1 MSKGSLVWNSAR
13 IAKLI
18 FPDCSQEIGLT
29 TLFQKVLLLLAVVV
43 LLTSGCTTTST
54 QSDPSTIDASFSNF
68 LVIGVAGDYTN
79 RAYFERSVVSG
90 IRAKGSSASAFHV
103 VAGGNKPVTR
113 ETVKEAIVS
122 GGFDAVVVTR
132 VLDTDTEVDTDNTV
146 AGAKATH
153 KDGSIIN
160 LFRYDYEELNEP
172 LATELNTRITFTT
185 EIYDA
190 AGERLIWSGESTGS
204 RQQNIGVLIDETAAT
219 VVKQLD
225 RNRFIKK

>member
-1 MSKGSLVWNSAR
+1 MTA
-13 IAKLI
+13 
-18 FPDCSQEIGLT
+18 
-29 TLFQKVLLLLAVVV
+29 LFQKVLLLLTVVA

-54 QSDPSTIDASFSNF
+54 QSDLSTKDASFSNF

-90 IRAKGSSASAFHV
+90 IKAKGSSASAFHV
-103 VAGGNKPVTR
+103 VAGGNNPVTR
-113 ETVKEAIVS
+113 EAVKEAIVS

-132 VLDTDTEVDTDNTV
+132 VLDTDTEVDTGNSV

-153 KDGSIIN
+153 KDGGLIN
-160 LFRYDYEELNEP
+160 LFRYDYEELNES
-172 LATELNTRITFTT
+172 LAIEFNTKITFATEL
-185 EIYDA
+185 YDA
-190 AGERLIWSGESTGS
+190 ASEQLVWTGESTGS
-204 RQQNIGVLIDETAAT
+204 RQENIGVLIDETAST

>member
-1 MSKGSLVWNSAR
+1 MLYR
-13 IAKLI
+13 
-18 FPDCSQEIGLT
+18 
-29 TLFQKVLLLLAVVV
+29 KVLLLLTVIA

-54 QSDPSTIDASFSNF
+54 QSDLSTKDASFSNF

-79 RAYFERSVVSG
+79 RTYFERSVVSG

-122 GGFDAVVVTR
+122 GDFDAVVVTR
-132 VLDTDTEVDTDNTV
+132 VLDIDMEVDAGNSV

-153 KDGSIIN
+153 KDGSLIN
-160 LFRYDYEELNEP
+160 LFRYDYEELNES
-172 LATELNTRITFTT
+172 LAVEFNTKVTFATEL
-185 EIYDA
+185 YDA
-190 AGERLIWSGESTGS
+190 ASEQLVWTGESTGS
-204 RQQNIGVLIDETAAT
+204 RQENIGMMIDETAAT

>member
-1 MSKGSLVWNSAR
+1 VR
-13 IAKLI
+13 IAQLI

-29 TLFQKVLLLLAVVV
+29 TLFRKVLLSLTVVA
-43 LLTSGCTTTST
+43 LSAGGCTATST
-54 QSDPSTIDASFSNF
+54 QSDLSMKDASFSNF

-103 VAGGNKPVTR
+103 VAGGNNPVTR
-113 ETVKEAIVS
+113 EAVKEAIVS
-122 GGFDAVVVTR
+122 AGFDAVVITR
-132 VLDTDTEVDTDNTV
+132 VLDTDTDVDASNTV

-153 KDGSIIN
+153 KDGSILN

-172 LATELNTRITFTT
+172 LAVELNTRITFST
-185 EIYDA
+185 ELYDA
-190 AGERLIWSGESTGS
+190 NSEQLVWSVESTGS
-204 RQQNIGVLIDETAAT
+204 RQANIGILIDETAAT

-225 RNRFIKK
+225 RNKFIGH

>member
-1 MSKGSLVWNSAR
+1 MSL
-13 IAKLI
+13 
-18 FPDCSQEIGLT
+18 P
-29 TLFQKVLLLLAVVV
+29 KVLLLIAVSAVA
-43 LLTSGCTTTST
+43 TGCTATSTTSANPDVAKV
-54 QSDPSTIDASFSNF
+54 SYSNF

-79 RAYFERSVVSG
+79 RTYFERSVVSG

-122 GGFDAVVVTR
+122 GDFDAVVVTR
-132 VLDTDTEVDTDNTV
+132 VLDIDMEVDAGNSV

-153 KDGSIIN
+153 KDGSLIN
-160 LFRYDYEELNEP
+160 LFRYDYEELNES
-172 LATELNTRITFTT
+172 LAVEFNTKVTFATEL
-185 EIYDA
+185 YDA
-190 AGERLIWSGESTGS
+190 ASEQLVWTGESTGS
-204 RQQNIGVLIDETAAT
+204 RQENIGMMIDETAAT

>member
-1 MSKGSLVWNSAR
+1 MSL
-13 IAKLI
+13 
-18 FPDCSQEIGLT
+18 P
-29 TLFQKVLLLLAVVV
+29 KVLLLIAVSAVATGCAA
-43 LLTSGCTTTST
+43 TSTTSANPDVAKV
-54 QSDPSTIDASFSNF
+54 SYSNF

-122 GGFDAVVVTR
+122 GDFDAVVVTR
-132 VLDTDTEVDTDNTV
+132 VLDIDMEVDAGNSV

-153 KDGSIIN
+153 KDGSLIN
-160 LFRYDYEELNEP
+160 LFRYDYEELNES
-172 LATELNTRITFTT
+172 LAVEFNTKVTFATEL
-185 EIYDA
+185 YDA
-190 AGERLIWSGESTGS
+190 ASEQLVWTGESTGS
-204 RQQNIGVLIDETAAT
+204 RQENIGMMIDETAAT

>member
-1 MSKGSLVWNSAR
+1 VR
-13 IAKLI
+13 IAQPI

-29 TLFQKVLLLLAVVV
+29 TLFRKVLLLLTVVA

-54 QSDPSTIDASFSNF
+54 QSDLSTKDATFSNF

-113 ETVKEAIVS
+113 EAVKEAIVS

-132 VLDTDTEVDTDNTV
+132 VLDTDTEVDTGNTV

-153 KDGSIIN
+153 KDGGLIN
-160 LFRYDYEELNEP
+160 LFRYDYEELNES
-172 LATELNTRITFTT
+172 LAVELNTRITFAT
-185 EIYDA
+185 ELYDA
-190 AGERLIWSGESTGS
+190 GSEQLVWAVESTGS
-204 RQQNIGVLIDETAAT
+204 RQENIGMLIDETAAT
-219 VVKQLD
+219 VVKQLA
-225 RNRFIKK
+225 RKNLIRK

>member
-1 MSKGSLVWNSAR
+1 
-13 IAKLI
+13 
-18 FPDCSQEIGLT
+18 LT
-29 TLFQKVLLLLAVVV
+29 TLFQKVLLLLTVVA

-54 QSDPSTIDASFSNF
+54 QSDLSTKDASYSNF

-90 IRAKGSSASAFHV
+90 IRGKGSSASAFHV

-113 ETVKEAIVS
+113 EAVKEAIAS

-132 VLDTDTEVDTDNTV
+132 VLDTDTEVDTGNTV

-153 KDGSIIN
+153 KDGGLIN

-172 LATELNTRITFTT
+172 LAAEFNTKITFATEL
-185 EIYDA
+185 YDA
-190 AGERLIWSGESTGS
+190 AGEQLIWSVESTGS
-204 RQQNIGVLIDETAAT
+204 RQQNIGILIDETAVT
-219 VVKQLD
+219 VVKQLG

>member
-1 MSKGSLVWNSAR
+1 MTVSL
-13 IAKLI
+13 
-18 FPDCSQEIGLT
+18 P
-29 TLFQKVLLLLAVVV
+29 KVLLLIAVSVV
-43 LLTSGCTTTST
+43 ATGCAATSTTS
-54 QSDPSTIDASFSNF
+54 ASPDLAKVSYSNF

-79 RAYFERSVVSG
+79 RAYFEKSVVSG
-90 IRAKGSSASAFHV
+90 IRAKRSSASAFHV

-122 GGFDAVVVTR
+122 GSFDAVVVTR
-132 VLDTDTEVDTDNTV
+132 VLDTDTAVDAGNSV

-153 KDGSIIN
+153 KDGGFID

-172 LATELNTRITFTT
+172 LAAEFNTKITFAT
-185 EIYDA
+185 EFYDA
-190 AGERLIWSGESTGS
+190 ASEQLVWSVESTGS
-204 RQQNIGVLIDETAAT
+204 RQENIGVLIDETAAT